1 MSKRG
6 SKEGGTGMPRSS
18 SIWSARPF
26 GLKTNYMTISPVFLS
41 IQVIQVRC
49 VGLGLLAVFNIHNEL
64 AFLVPVTLVVHD
76 FWTVTGERR
85 KILYTA

>member
-6 SKEGGTGMPRSS
+6 SKEGGTGMPSSS

-26 GLKTNYMTISPVFLS
+26 GLKTNYMTISPVFVS

-64 AFLVPVTLVVHD
+64 AFLVPAPH
-76 FWTVTGERR
+76 ERR
-85 KILYTA
+85 DGTKTLCSNPWR